1 MQDQNYQWCGSTTIN
16 ICGKKKKKPWKITC
30 KNLPAQHQL
39 RNDWFQGNK
48 NKISIKPRRQKH
60 QKYPEKQL
68 TVKKI
73 LVTKWVH
80 ISQHMNY
87 PIIQAYKIDLNI
99 SLQKKI
105 VGSALGLRAP
115 CPLSFCRIMII
126 FFRYDCPSFLSLTLF
141 AFDSPTNKFRFR
153 EQRGG
158 SCFVECN
165 WHLFNPSTHL
175 WYRVSLDRNLYEE
188 TISFFRDKKQHDHP
202 QIKRKA
208 VGNFFI
214 LSI

>member
-1 MQDQNYQWCGSTTIN
+1 MSPYLTAYE
-16 ICGKKKKKPWKITC
+16 
-30 KNLPAQHQL
+30 LP
-39 RNDWFQGNK
+39 NN
-48 NKISIKPRRQKH
+48 
-60 QKYPEKQL
+60 
-68 TVKKI
+68 T
-73 LVTKWVH
+73 
-80 ISQHMNY
+80 
-87 PIIQAYKIDLNI
+87 
-99 SLQKKI
+99 SLQNWSKYFVTKKI

-141 AFDSPTNKFRFR
+141 AFESPTNKFRFR

-188 TISFFRDKKQHDHP
+188 TISFFTEIKSNMIIHKSRGKQWGIFLFYP
-202 QIKRKA
+202 YKLQK
-208 VGNFFI
+208 
-214 LSI
+214 L